1 VRGNLFPEGSAP
13 PPEVEVR
20 LLGADGRPLVESP
33 RTWLERI
40 DDAEVAPERLGL
52 RLAAAGGDIGA
63 VGQMVTGFTAVI
75 PDPPPGVRRV
85 EVALRARERLPDGT
99 ATADTPA
106 APSPAPATETASPA
120 PAAHSDAPEATD
132 VVPAAPEPE

>member
-1 VRGNLFPEGSAP
+1 
-13 PPEVEVR
+13 
-20 LLGADGRPLVESP
+20 VESP